1 MTAFLFFVE
10 SRPNPP
16 TKCRI
21 YAHFHQIQQTK
32 EIHKNMLLF
41 KYKLSRLFFIFVATL
56 LPSLSLANFS
66 DVTEE
71 HPLNASINF
80 SEEQDI
86 IIGYPDGTFRPNDLV
101 NRAEFTKILM
111 RYANATPF
119 IGENCFPK
127 VNNEWFAQYVCSA
140 QKRNFISGY
149 PDGTFR
155 PENSINFAEV
165 AKITINS
172 LQIPHNE
179 LLEGDDWFI
188 PFIKALD
195 SRDAIPSSVTS
206 PEQLVTRSE
215 LTDIIYRLYLYQN
228 KETSE
233 ISPPSSH
240 TSTTINETVSAN
252 APSVENDIDDSE
264 EISQIETSPFD
275 TSTTIEE
282 IVISNTPSVET
293 NIETVTS
300 NDIYTSPTST
310 NNELFTL
317 ESEIQLSFSLLNIFE
332 PQKTNQTTLNID
344 GTEYLLSVEPKFEK
358 YSIESVPGKNNIY
371 KVIRTVD
378 RKTFANSS
386 QTACEKVNGD
396 WQNNSLCLLG
406 HL

>member
-1 MTAFLFFVE
+1 
-10 SRPNPP
+10 
-16 TKCRI
+16 
-21 YAHFHQIQQTK
+21 
-32 EIHKNMLLF
+32 MLLF

-240 TSTTINETVSAN
+240 TSTTIDETVSAN
-252 APSVENDIDDSE
+252 ASSVENDIDDSE

-275 TSTTIEE
+275 TSTTIDE